1 MSDEELPKVSGLA
14 FIFPFVMLLSAM
26 FTTGLVFSAVNVPL
40 LDQVLRDTPNS
51 SLIHIAGTTATFWK
65 DTLPASLGVGVVFLY
80 SLAFLIIGLAIQ
92 PVAIVY
98 VTLVGKVVDLLFS
111 IHWKSA
117 RFYSPPVFFGSDY
130 VKFSDWIYR
139 HRVEKT
145 HWEWE
150 LFNHYI
156 YAGIAFNMLVVA
168 FLTWLLTGC
177 GLWIAFGLGTAVL
190 LSTGYSLARS
200 AVVYKVYKFYSDR
213 AKAE

>member
-1 MSDEELPKVSGLA
+1 MSDDELPKVSGLA

-40 LDQVLRDTPNS
+40 LDQILRVTPDS
-51 SLIHIAGTTATFWK
+51 SLIHITDAMAKFWK
-65 DTLPASLGVGVVFLY
+65 DTLPASFGVGVVFLY
-80 SLAFLIIGLAIQ
+80 SFAFLIIGLAVQ

-98 VTLVGKVVDLLFS
+98 VTLVGKVIDLLLS
-111 IHWKSA
+111 IRWKSA
-117 RFYSPPVFFGSDY
+117 RFYAPPVFFGSDY
-130 VKFSDWIYR
+130 VTFSDWIYR

-168 FLTWLLTGC
+168 SLTWLLTGC
-177 GLWIAFGLGTAVL
+177 GLWIAFGLGAAVL

-200 AVVYKVYKFYSDR
+200 AVVYKVYKFYFDR
-213 AKAE
+213 AKTK